1 MTNGSE
7 TVELRE
13 CISNP
18 GFMQQEATRDSLTS
32 TSTSTESTAVG
43 QDPCTEYRQIKPY
56 AGMPKEVLLLYSG
69 QARYRVPRQVLFWL
83 VIACILALLAI
94 TIAIVALSPRCL
106 GWWQASPLY
115 QVYPRSFRDSDGD
128 GVGDLRGIAEQLPH
142 FQYLNIKSV
151 WISPIYRSPMI
162 DFGYDVEDF
171 RDIDPVYGTM
181 QDFEELLTQIHN
193 RGLCSDKLL

>member
-1 MTNGSE
+1 LKYKMTNGSE

-18 GFMQQEATRDSLTS
+18 GFTQQEGIGAANRDSLAS
-32 TSTSTESTAVG
+32 TSTSTGSAGVG
-43 QDPCTEYRQIKPY
+43 QDPGIDYRQIKPY

-83 VIACILALLAI
+83 VIACILALLAL

-128 GVGDLRGIAEQLPH
+128 GVGDLRGRWG
-142 FQYLNIKSV
+142 SV
-151 WISPIYRSPMI
+151 RQGATA
-162 DFGYDVEDF
+162 FCCTATNF
-171 RDIDPVYGTM
+171 
-181 QDFEELLTQIHN
+181 
-193 RGLCSDKLL
+193 